1 LICVSNI
8 VPAGIIT
15 FSNPFVASLNP
26 KVSSLNDLGKIGEG
40 IRSSF
45 RFLETNN
52 TGFAFVAV
60 RVLRLLQYN
69 LPDMA
74 DIFSRWKTGL
84 ASSSK
89 AAFGRLAGIF
99 GATDITTI
107 TWDQLEALLIQAD
120 LGLETTEAV
129 IDSLKENVRSQGLTR
144 SGELRAILEA
154 ELLSRLDAVPAL
166 DWPVRPSIILLV
178 GVNGSGKTTT
188 AAKLGRRFA
197 DQGKRVLLVAADTF
211 RAAAVDQLQVW
222 AERLEIPILAGQM
235 GSDPG
240 AVVYD
245 GIQSALAKGADV
257 VLVDT
262 AGRLHTRYN
271 LMEEL
276 KKVQRVAGKA
286 LAGAPHAVW
295 LVLDATTGQN
305 ALVQA
310 RAFKEAVGV
319 TGVILAK
326 LDSSARGGMAFAIQ
340 HELGLPILFA
350 GMGEKAEDLTPFDP
364 NAFVKGILAD

>member
-1 LICVSNI
+1 
-8 VPAGIIT
+8 
-15 FSNPFVASLNP
+15 
-26 KVSSLNDLGKIGEG
+26 
-40 IRSSF
+40 
-45 RFLETNN
+45 
-52 TGFAFVAV
+52 
-60 RVLRLLQYN
+60 
-69 LPDMA
+69 MA
-74 DIFSRWKTGL
+74 DLFTRWKQGL
-84 ASSSK
+84 SRSSK

-99 GATDITTI
+99 GATEITEA
-107 TWDQLEALLIQAD
+107 TWDDLEALLIQAD
-120 LGLETTEAV
+120 LGLETTGAI
-129 IDSLKENVRSQGLTR
+129 IDSLRRTVRSQGLTR
-144 SGELRAILEA
+144 SSELRAGLEA
-154 ELLSRLDAVPAL
+154 ELRARLDAVPSVDLAA
-166 DWPVRPSIILLV
+166 RPTVILLV

-197 DQGKRVLLVAADTF
+197 DGGKRVLLVAADTF

-222 AERLEIPILAGQM
+222 AERLDLPIIAGQM

-245 GIQSALAKGADV
+245 GIQSAIARNFDL

-276 KKVQRVAGKA
+276 KKVQRAAGKA
-286 LAGAPHAVW
+286 LAGAPQAVW

-310 RAFKEAVGV
+310 RAFKEAVRV

-326 LDSSARGGMAFAIQ
+326 LDSSARGGMTFAIQ
-340 HELGLPILFA
+340 RELGLPVLYA
-350 GMGEKAEDLTPFDP
+350 GLGERAEDLTPFDP
-364 NAFVKGILAD
+364 EAFVKGILAE